1 MSTVNRSSGTG
12 RSRDAAGTTGTGT
25 RRQTGAGS
33 ASGRAASSRT
43 SSARA
48 TSTTRQASGGGSSAV
63 RRQTS
68 TGSTARRQTS
78 SGRVSASR
86 STSSYRSPRR
96 RRRDPN
102 YRVIAIVGVIL
113 MIVIVSVV
121 YGMQSSG
128 RHKPIQQETETET
141 VTEVPETEL
150 EKEVSVDGISITG
163 MSREEARQTLID
175 HYPWAMKAQYQDDT
189 YEITNLMTV
198 KIDGLL
204 DEIYSSEPK
213 NIYTLDTSGLDTAVD
228 QEIESMKARWNKAAK
243 NGSISSYDASSDSF
257 TFAGEQTGIA
267 INEEQ
272 LKSDI
277 QSALSAKQFDK
288 VITVSASEVQPEY
301 STAAAK
307 QKYKTIGT
315 YTTNTTSNS
324 KRNTNIR
331 LAAAALNGTIVGP
344 GQEVSFNDT
353 VGQRTEAKGYQ
364 GAAAYNNGEVVQE
377 IGGGVCQV
385 STTLYNAALK
395 AGMKISMRRSHTF
408 EPSYVTPGM
417 DATVSWGGPDFR
429 FINTSSSAIGIK
441 ASYSNQTVTVSI
453 YGVPV
458 LEDGVT
464 YSLEATKTETFDLPE
479 PQYEEDQTLQPGQE
493 VVKSKGTQGSRWQVK
508 LVVKKD
514 GQVISSEVD
523 HTATYKGHNPV
534 IRRNTSGVVIG
545 GETESAA
552 ESTSQTTETTAAA
565 ETSEGEV
572 GPGVAPTT
580 APTAPA
586 APAAPATTAAETPVS
601 EPAVNPDHQ
610 SAADGMV
617 APKPA
622 D

>member
-43 SSARA
+43 SSERA
-48 TSTTRQASGGGSSAV
+48 TSTTRQASGGGSSAA

-78 SGRVSASR
+78 SGHVSASR

-102 YRVIAIVGVIL
+102 YGVIAIVGVIL

-213 NIYTLDTSGLDTAVD
+213 NIYTLDASGLDTAVD

-301 STAAAK
+301 SAAAAK

-331 LAAAALNGTIVGP
+331 LAAEALNGTIVGP

-479 PQYEEDQTLQPGQE
+479 PHYEEDQTLQPGQE

-514 GQVISSEVD
+514 GQVISNEVD

-565 ETSEGEV
+565 ETTEGEV
-572 GPGVAPTT
+572 GPGVAPAT
-580 APTAPA
+580 

-601 EPAVNPDHQ
+601 EPAVSPDRQ
-610 SAADGMV
+610 PADDGIV

>member
-48 TSTTRQASGGGSSAV
+48 TSTTRQASGGGSSAA

-102 YRVIAIVGVIL
+102 YGVIAIVGVIL

-213 NIYTLDTSGLDTAVD
+213 NIYTLDASGLDTAVD

-565 ETSEGEV
+565 ETTEGEV

-580 APTAPA
+580 

-601 EPAVNPDHQ
+601 EPAASPDRQ
-610 SAADGMV
+610 PADDGIV

>member
-1 MSTVNRSSGTG
+1 MNQLENNQNRRSSSAGRSRGRGSDKGTG
-12 RSRDAAGTTGTGT
+12 RGTSRNTG
-25 RRQTGAGS
+25 RSSSSGS
-33 ASGRAASSRT
+33 GSRSSYSYR
-43 SSARA
+43 
-48 TSTTRQASGGGSSAV
+48 SGGQAGRMNAA
-63 RRQTS
+63 Q
-68 TGSTARRQTS
+68 TARRN
-78 SGRVSASR
+78 
-86 STSSYRSPRR
+86 SPHRR
-96 RRRDPN
+96 KKGPD
-102 YRVIAIVGVIL
+102 YKKIAIAGVIL
-113 MIVIVSVV
+113 IILIAGISLAMKWKGAGGSEPDHSV
-121 YGMQSSG
+121 
-128 RHKPIQQETETET
+128 EETTETEMM
-141 VTEVPETEL
+141 
-150 EKEVSVDGISITG
+150 KEVKVDGITITG
-163 MSREEARQTLID
+163 MSKNQARNAILKE
-175 HYPWAMKAQYQDDT
+175 YPWDMTVTYDGDT
-189 YEITNLMTV
+189 YNVTNLAAEKV
-198 KIDGLL
+198 DALL
-204 DEIYSSEPK
+204 DEIYSGEPAES
-213 NIYTLDTSGLDTAVD
+213 YTLNMDGLEEAAAG
-228 QEIESMKARWNKAAK
+228 EAENCAAKWNKKAK
-243 NGSISSYDASSDSF
+243 NGSIDSYDKEKGAF
-257 TFAGEQTGIA
+257 VFAGEESGFAIDQEKLAADILKALKDKKFDASITATGSETA
-267 INEEQ
+267 P
-272 LKSDI
+272 DI
-277 QSALSAKQFDK
+277 SA
-288 VITVSASEVQPEY
+288 
-301 STAAAK
+301 AAAK
-307 QKYKTIGT
+307 EKYKTIST
-315 YTTNTTSNS
+315 FTTKTTAN
-324 KRNTNIR
+324 KARNTNIR
-331 LAAAALNGTIVGP
+331 LASEALNGTVVHP
-344 GQEVSFNDT
+344 GEEFSFNAA

-565 ETSEGEV
+565 ETTEGEV
-572 GPGVAPTT
+572 GPGVAP
-580 APTAPA
+580 PT

-601 EPAVNPDHQ
+601 EPAASPDRQ
-610 SAADGMV
+610 PSDDGMV

>member
-43 SSARA
+43 SSERA
-48 TSTTRQASGGGSSAV
+48 TSTTRQASGGGSSAA

-78 SGRVSASR
+78 SGHVSASR

-102 YRVIAIVGVIL
+102 YGVIAIVGVIL

-479 PQYEEDQTLQPGQE
+479 PHYEEDQTLQPGQE

-565 ETSEGEV
+565 ETTEGEV
-572 GPGVAPTT
+572 GPGVAPAT
-580 APTAPA
+580 

-601 EPAVNPDHQ
+601 EPAVSPDRQ
-610 SAADGMV
+610 PADDGIV

>member
-48 TSTTRQASGGGSSAV
+48 TSTTRQASGGGSSAA

-68 TGSTARRQTS
+68 TGSAARRQTS

-102 YRVIAIVGVIL
+102 YGVIAIVGVIL

-213 NIYTLDTSGLDTAVD
+213 NIYTLDASGLDTAVD

-315 YTTNTTSNS
+315 YT
-324 KRNTNIR
+324 
-331 LAAAALNGTIVGP
+331 P
-344 GQEVSFNDT
+344 
-353 VGQRTEAKGYQ
+353 
-364 GAAAYNNGEVVQE
+364 
-377 IGGGVCQV
+377 
-385 STTLYNAALK
+385 
-395 AGMKISMRRSHTF
+395 H
-408 EPSYVTPGM
+408 
-417 DATVSWGGPDFR
+417 
-429 FINTSSSAIGIK
+429 
-441 ASYSNQTVTVSI
+441 
-453 YGVPV
+453 
-458 LEDGVT
+458 
-464 YSLEATKTETFDLPE
+464 
-479 PQYEEDQTLQPGQE
+479 
-493 VVKSKGTQGSRWQVK
+493 
-508 LVVKKD
+508 
-514 GQVISSEVD
+514 
-523 HTATYKGHNPV
+523 
-534 IRRNTSGVVIG
+534 
-545 GETESAA
+545 
-552 ESTSQTTETTAAA
+552 
-565 ETSEGEV
+565 
-572 GPGVAPTT
+572 
-580 APTAPA
+580 PTAR
-586 APAAPATTAAETPVS
+586 ETPMSVWQ
-601 EPAVNPDHQ
+601 PRL
-610 SAADGMV
+610 
-617 APKPA
+617 
-622 D
+622 

>member
-48 TSTTRQASGGGSSAV
+48 TSTTRQASGGGSSA
-63 RRQTS
+63 
-68 TGSTARRQTS
+68 ARRQTS
-78 SGRVSASR
+78 SGRVSTSR

-102 YRVIAIVGVIL
+102 YGVIAIVGVIL

-213 NIYTLDTSGLDTAVD
+213 NIYTLDASGLDTAVD

-331 LAAAALNGTIVGP
+331 LAAEALNGTIVGP

-545 GETESAA
+545 GETESAV

-565 ETSEGEV
+565 ETTEGEV

-580 APTAPA
+580 

-601 EPAVNPDHQ
+601 EPAASPDRQ
-610 SAADGMV
+610 PADDGIV

>member
-48 TSTTRQASGGGSSAV
+48 TSTTRQASGGGSSTA

-68 TGSTARRQTS
+68 TGSAARRQTS

-102 YRVIAIVGVIL
+102 YGVIAIVGVIL

-331 LAAAALNGTIVGP
+331 LAAEALNGTIVGP

-479 PQYEEDQTLQPGQE
+479 PHYEEDQTLQPGQE

-514 GQVISSEVD
+514 GQVISNEVD

-565 ETSEGEV
+565 ETTEGEV
-572 GPGVAPTT
+572 GPGVAPAT
-580 APTAPA
+580 

-601 EPAVNPDHQ
+601 EPAASPDRQ
-610 SAADGMV
+610 PADDGMV

>member
-33 ASGRAASSRT
+33 TSGRAASSRT

-48 TSTTRQASGGGSSAV
+48 SSTARQASGGGSSAA

-68 TGSTARRQTS
+68 TRSTARRQTS

-102 YRVIAIVGVIL
+102 YGVIAIVGAIL

-565 ETSEGEV
+565 ETTEGEV
-572 GPGVAPTT
+572 GPGVVPTT
-580 APTAPA
+580 

-610 SAADGMV
+610 SAADGIV

>member
-33 ASGRAASSRT
+33 TSGRAASSRT
-43 SSARA
+43 SSERA
-48 TSTTRQASGGGSSAV
+48 TSTTRQASGGGSSAA

-68 TGSTARRQTS
+68 TGSAARRQTS

-102 YRVIAIVGVIL
+102 YGVIAIVGVIL

-213 NIYTLDTSGLDTAVD
+213 NIYTLDASGLDTAVD

-324 KRNTNIR
+324 KRNTNVR
-331 LAAAALNGTIVGP
+331 LAAEALNGTIVGP

-464 YSLEATKTETFDLPE
+464 YSLESTKTETFDLPE

-514 GQVISSEVD
+514 GQVVSSEVD

-545 GETESAA
+545 GETESAV
-552 ESTSQTTETTAAA
+552 ESTSQTTETTAVA
-565 ETSEGEV
+565 ETTEGEV

-580 APTAPA
+580 AP
-586 APAAPATTAAETPVS
+586 AAPATTVAETPVS
-601 EPAVNPDHQ
+601 EPAASPDRQ
-610 SAADGMV
+610 PADGMV

>member
-48 TSTTRQASGGGSSAV
+48 TSTTRQASGGGSSAA

-68 TGSTARRQTS
+68 TGSAARRQTS

-102 YRVIAIVGVIL
+102 YGVIAIVGVIL

-552 ESTSQTTETTAAA
+552 ESTSQTTETTASA
-565 ETSEGEV
+565 ETTEGEV

-580 APTAPA
+580 

-601 EPAVNPDHQ
+601 EPAASPDRQ
-610 SAADGMV
+610 PADDGMV

>member
-48 TSTTRQASGGGSSAV
+48 SSTARQASGGGSTGSAA

-68 TGSTARRQTS
+68 TGSAARRQTS

-86 STSSYRSPRR
+86 NTSSYRSPRR

-102 YRVIAIVGVIL
+102 YGVIAIVGVIL

-163 MSREEARQTLID
+163 MSREEARQTLSD

-331 LAAAALNGTIVGP
+331 LAAEALNGTIVGP

-408 EPSYVTPGM
+408 EPSYVTPGC
-417 DATVSWGGPDFR
+417 DRQLGRTGFPVYQYLQFCYRHQGKLFQSDGYRIHLRSSGSGGWRDLF
-429 FINTSSSAIGIK
+429 SG
-441 ASYSNQTVTVSI
+441 SYQ
-453 YGVPV
+453 
-458 LEDGVT
+458 DR
-464 YSLEATKTETFDLPE
+464 DL
-479 PQYEEDQTLQPGQE
+479 
-493 VVKSKGTQGSRWQVK
+493 
-508 LVVKKD
+508 
-514 GQVISSEVD
+514 
-523 HTATYKGHNPV
+523 
-534 IRRNTSGVVIG
+534 
-545 GETESAA
+545 
-552 ESTSQTTETTAAA
+552 
-565 ETSEGEV
+565 
-572 GPGVAPTT
+572 
-580 APTAPA
+580 
-586 APAAPATTAAETPVS
+586 
-601 EPAVNPDHQ
+601 
-610 SAADGMV
+610 
-617 APKPA
+617 
-622 D
+622 

>member
-43 SSARA
+43 SSERA
-48 TSTTRQASGGGSSAV
+48 TSTTRQASGGGSSAA

-78 SGRVSASR
+78 SGHVSASR

-102 YRVIAIVGVIL
+102 YGVIAIVGVIL

-213 NIYTLDTSGLDTAVD
+213 NIYTLDASGLDTAVD

-331 LAAAALNGTIVGP
+331 LAAEALNGTIVGP

-479 PQYEEDQTLQPGQE
+479 PHYEEDQTLQPGQE

-514 GQVISSEVD
+514 GQVISNEVD

-565 ETSEGEV
+565 ETTEGEV
-572 GPGVAPTT
+572 GPGVAP
-580 APTAPA
+580 AP

-601 EPAVNPDHQ
+601 EPAVSPDRQ
-610 SAADGMV
+610 PADDGIV

>member
-43 SSARA
+43 LSARA
-48 TSTTRQASGGGSSAV
+48 TSTTRQASGRGSSAA

-68 TGSTARRQTS
+68 TGSAARRQTS

-86 STSSYRSPRR
+86 NTSSYRSPRR

-102 YRVIAIVGVIL
+102 YGVIAIVGVIL

-565 ETSEGEV
+565 ETTEGEV
-572 GPGVAPTT
+572 GPGVAPPT
-580 APTAPA
+580 APT

-610 SAADGMV
+610 SAADGIV

>member
-48 TSTTRQASGGGSSAV
+48 TSTTRQASGGGSSAA

-68 TGSTARRQTS
+68 TGSAARRQTS

-102 YRVIAIVGVIL
+102 YGVIAIVGVIL

-545 GETESAA
+545 GGTESAA

-565 ETSEGEV
+565 ETTEGEV
-572 GPGVAPTT
+572 GPGVVPTT
-580 APTAPA
+580 

>member
-48 TSTTRQASGGGSSAV
+48 TSTTRQASGGGSSAA

-96 RRRDPN
+96 RRRDPK
-102 YRVIAIVGVIL
+102 YGVIAIVGVIL
-113 MIVIVSVV
+113 MIVIASVV

-565 ETSEGEV
+565 ETTEGEV
-572 GPGVAPTT
+572 GPGVVPTT
-580 APTAPA
+580 

-601 EPAVNPDHQ
+601 EPAASPDRQ
-610 SAADGMV
+610 PSDDGMV

>member
-48 TSTTRQASGGGSSAV
+48 TSTTRQASGGGSSAA
-63 RRQTS
+63 RRLTS

-102 YRVIAIVGVIL
+102 YGVIAIVGVIL

-552 ESTSQTTETTAAA
+552 ESTSQTTETTASA
-565 ETSEGEV
+565 ETTEGEV

-580 APTAPA
+580 

-601 EPAVNPDHQ
+601 EPAVNPDRQ
-610 SAADGMV
+610 PADDGMV

>member
-48 TSTTRQASGGGSSAV
+48 TSTTRQASGGGSSAA

-96 RRRDPN
+96 RRRDPK
-102 YRVIAIVGVIL
+102 YGVIAIVGVIL
-113 MIVIVSVV
+113 MIVIASVV

-523 HTATYKGHNPV
+523 HTTTYKGHNPV

-565 ETSEGEV
+565 ETTEGEV
-572 GPGVAPTT
+572 GPGVVPTT
-580 APTAPA
+580 
-586 APAAPATTAAETPVS
+586 APAAPATTAAETPIS
-601 EPAVNPDHQ
+601 EPAASPDRQ
-610 SAADGMV
+610 PADDGMV

>member
-33 ASGRAASSRT
+33 ASGRTASSRT

-48 TSTTRQASGGGSSAV
+48 TSTTHQASGGGSSTA

-68 TGSTARRQTS
+68 TGSAARRQTS

-96 RRRDPN
+96 RRRDPK
-102 YRVIAIVGVIL
+102 YGVIAIVGVIL
-113 MIVIVSVV
+113 MIVIASVV

-175 HYPWAMKAQYQDDT
+175 HYPWTMKAQYQDDT

-552 ESTSQTTETTAAA
+552 ESTSQTTETTAAT
-565 ETSEGEV
+565 ETTEGEV

-580 APTAPA
+580 

-601 EPAVNPDHQ
+601 EPAASPDRQ
-610 SAADGMV
+610 PADDGMV

>member
-33 ASGRAASSRT
+33 ASGRVASSRT

-48 TSTTRQASGGGSSAV
+48 TSTTRQASGGGSSAA

-102 YRVIAIVGVIL
+102 YGVIAIVGVIL

-277 QSALSAKQFDK
+277 QSALSARKFDK

-331 LAAAALNGTIVGP
+331 LAAEALNGTIVGP

-565 ETSEGEV
+565 ETTEGEV

-580 APTAPA
+580 APT

>member
-48 TSTTRQASGGGSSAV
+48 TSTTRQASGGGSSAA

-68 TGSTARRQTS
+68 TGSAARRQTS
-78 SGRVSASR
+78 SGRVSTSR

-102 YRVIAIVGVIL
+102 YGVIAIVGVIL

-213 NIYTLDTSGLDTAVD
+213 NIYTLDASGLDTAVD

-331 LAAAALNGTIVGP
+331 LAAEALNGTIVGP

-545 GETESAA
+545 GETESAV

-565 ETSEGEV
+565 ETTEGEV

-580 APTAPA
+580 

-601 EPAVNPDHQ
+601 EPAASPDRQ
-610 SAADGMV
+610 PADDGIV

>member
-33 ASGRAASSRT
+33 TSGRAASSRT

-48 TSTTRQASGGGSSAV
+48 TSTTRQASGGGSSAA

-86 STSSYRSPRR
+86 STSSYRSLRR

-102 YRVIAIVGVIL
+102 YGVIAIVGVIL

-189 YEITNLMTV
+189 YEITNLITV

-213 NIYTLDTSGLDTAVD
+213 NIYTLDASGLDTAVD

-331 LAAAALNGTIVGP
+331 LAAEALNGTIVGP

-565 ETSEGEV
+565 ETTEGEV

-580 APTAPA
+580 

-601 EPAVNPDHQ
+601 EPAASPDRQ
-610 SAADGMV
+610 PADDGIV

>member
-1 MSTVNRSSGTG
+1 MSTVNCSSGTG

-43 SSARA
+43 SSERA
-48 TSTTRQASGGGSSAV
+48 TSTTRQASGGGSSAA

-78 SGRVSASR
+78 SGHVSASR

-102 YRVIAIVGVIL
+102 YGVIAIVGVIL

-189 YEITNLMTV
+189 YEIMNLMTV

-213 NIYTLDTSGLDTAVD
+213 NIYTLDASGLDTAVD

-331 LAAAALNGTIVGP
+331 LAAEALNGTIVGP

-479 PQYEEDQTLQPGQE
+479 PHYEEDQTLQPGQE

-565 ETSEGEV
+565 ETTEGEV
-572 GPGVAPTT
+572 GPGVAPAT
-580 APTAPA
+580 

-601 EPAVNPDHQ
+601 EPAVSPDRQ
-610 SAADGMV
+610 PADDGIV

>member
-48 TSTTRQASGGGSSAV
+48 TSTTRQASGGGSSAA

-68 TGSTARRQTS
+68 TGSAARRQTS

-86 STSSYRSPRR
+86 NTSSYRSPRR

-102 YRVIAIVGVIL
+102 YGVIAIVGVIL

-175 HYPWAMKAQYQDDT
+175 HYPWTMKAQYQDDT

-552 ESTSQTTETTAAA
+552 ESTSQTTETTASA
-565 ETSEGEV
+565 ETTEGEV

-580 APTAPA
+580 

-601 EPAVNPDHQ
+601 EPAVNPDRQ
-610 SAADGMV
+610 PADDGMV

>member
-12 RSRDAAGTTGTGT
+12 RSRDAAGTTETGT

-48 TSTTRQASGGGSSAV
+48 TSTTRQASGGGSSAA

-68 TGSTARRQTS
+68 TGSAARRQTS

-102 YRVIAIVGVIL
+102 YGVIAIVGVIL

-213 NIYTLDTSGLDTAVD
+213 NIYTLDASGLDTAVD

-331 LAAAALNGTIVGP
+331 LAAEALNGTIVGP

-479 PQYEEDQTLQPGQE
+479 PHYEEDQTLQPGQE

-514 GQVISSEVD
+514 GQVISNEVD

-565 ETSEGEV
+565 ETTEGEV
-572 GPGVAPTT
+572 GPGVAPAT
-580 APTAPA
+580 

-601 EPAVNPDHQ
+601 EPAVSPDRQ
-610 SAADGMV
+610 PADDGIV

>member
-33 ASGRAASSRT
+33 ASGRTASSRT

-48 TSTTRQASGGGSSAV
+48 TSTTHQASGGGSSTA

-68 TGSTARRQTS
+68 TGSAARRQTS

-96 RRRDPN
+96 RRRDPK
-102 YRVIAIVGVIL
+102 YGVIAIVGVIL
-113 MIVIVSVV
+113 MIVIASVV

-128 RHKPIQQETETET
+128 RHKLIQQETETET

-175 HYPWAMKAQYQDDT
+175 HYPWTMKAQYQDDT

-331 LAAAALNGTIVGP
+331 LAAEALNGTIVGP

-545 GETESAA
+545 GETESAV

-565 ETSEGEV
+565 ETTEGEV
-572 GPGVAPTT
+572 GPGVVPTT
-580 APTAPA
+580 
-586 APAAPATTAAETPVS
+586 APAAPATTAAETPIS
-601 EPAVNPDHQ
+601 EPAASPDRQ
-610 SAADGMV
+610 PADDGMV

>member
-43 SSARA
+43 SSERA
-48 TSTTRQASGGGSSAV
+48 TSTTRQASGGGSSAA

-78 SGRVSASR
+78 SGHVSASR

-102 YRVIAIVGVIL
+102 YGVIAIVGVIL

-213 NIYTLDTSGLDTAVD
+213 NIYTLDASGLDTAVD
-228 QEIESMKARWNKAAK
+228 QEIEAMKARWNKAAK

-331 LAAAALNGTIVGP
+331 LAAEALNGTIVGP

-479 PQYEEDQTLQPGQE
+479 PHYEEDQTLQPGQE

-514 GQVISSEVD
+514 GQVISNEVD

-565 ETSEGEV
+565 ETTEGEV
-572 GPGVAPTT
+572 GPGVAPAT
-580 APTAPA
+580 

-601 EPAVNPDHQ
+601 EPAVSPDRQ
-610 SAADGMV
+610 PADDGIV

>member
-48 TSTTRQASGGGSSAV
+48 SSTARQASGGGSSAA

-68 TGSTARRQTS
+68 TGSAARRQTS

-86 STSSYRSPRR
+86 NTSSYRSPRR

-102 YRVIAIVGVIL
+102 YGVIAIVGVIL

-565 ETSEGEV
+565 ETTEGEV

-580 APTAPA
+580 

-601 EPAVNPDHQ
+601 EPAASPDRQ
-610 SAADGMV
+610 PADDGIV

>member
-48 TSTTRQASGGGSSAV
+48 TSTTRQASGGGSSAA
-63 RRQTS
+63 RRLTS

-102 YRVIAIVGVIL
+102 YGVIAIVGVIL

-213 NIYTLDTSGLDTAVD
+213 NIYTLDASGLDTAVD

-324 KRNTNIR
+324 KRNTNVR
-331 LAAAALNGTIVGP
+331 LAAEALNGTIVGP

-545 GETESAA
+545 GETESAV

-565 ETSEGEV
+565 ETTEGEV

-580 APTAPA
+580 

-601 EPAVNPDHQ
+601 EPAASPDRQ
-610 SAADGMV
+610 PADDGIV
-617 APKPA
+617 APQPA

>member
-48 TSTTRQASGGGSSAV
+48 TSTTRQASGGGSSAA

-102 YRVIAIVGVIL
+102 YGVIAIVGVIL

-175 HYPWAMKAQYQDDT
+175 HYPWTMKAQYQDDT

-213 NIYTLDTSGLDTAVD
+213 NIYTLDASGLDTAVD

-243 NGSISSYDASSDSF
+243 NGSVSSYDASSDSF

-331 LAAAALNGTIVGP
+331 LAAEALNGTIVGP

-545 GETESAA
+545 GETESAV

-565 ETSEGEV
+565 ETTEGEV

-580 APTAPA
+580 APA
-586 APAAPATTAAETPVS
+586 APTTTAAETPVS
-601 EPAVNPDHQ
+601 EPAASPDRQ
-610 SAADGMV
+610 PADDGIV

>member
-25 RRQTGAGS
+25 RRQISAGS
-33 ASGRAASSRT
+33 TSGRAASSRT

-48 TSTTRQASGGGSSAV
+48 SSTARQASGGGSSAA

-68 TGSTARRQTS
+68 TGSAARRQTS
-78 SGRVSASR
+78 SGHVSASR

-102 YRVIAIVGVIL
+102 YGVIAIVGVIL

-552 ESTSQTTETTAAA
+552 ESTSQTMETTASA
-565 ETSEGEV
+565 ETTEGEV

-580 APTAPA
+580 

-601 EPAVNPDHQ
+601 EPAVNPDRQ
-610 SAADGMV
+610 PADDGMV

>member
-12 RSRDAAGTTGTGT
+12 RSRDAAGITGTGT

-33 ASGRAASSRT
+33 TSGRAASSRT
-43 SSARA
+43 SSERA
-48 TSTTRQASGGGSSAV
+48 TSTTRQASGGGSSAA

-68 TGSTARRQTS
+68 TGSAARRQTS

-86 STSSYRSPRR
+86 NTSSYRSPRR

-102 YRVIAIVGVIL
+102 YGVIAIVGVIL

-163 MSREEARQTLID
+163 MSREEARQTLSD

-331 LAAAALNGTIVGP
+331 LAAEALNGTIVGP

-565 ETSEGEV
+565 ETTEGEV
-572 GPGVAPTT
+572 GPGVAP
-580 APTAPA
+580 PT

-601 EPAVNPDHQ
+601 EPAASPDRQ
-610 SAADGMV
+610 PSDDGMV

>member
-33 ASGRAASSRT
+33 TSGRAASSRT
-43 SSARA
+43 SSERA
-48 TSTTRQASGGGSSAV
+48 TSTTRQASGGGSSAA

-102 YRVIAIVGVIL
+102 YGVIAIVGVIL

-213 NIYTLDTSGLDTAVD
+213 NIYTLDASGLDTAVD

-523 HTATYKGHNPV
+523 HTTTYKGHNPV

-565 ETSEGEV
+565 ETTEGEV
-572 GPGVAPTT
+572 GPGVVPTT
-580 APTAPA
+580 

-601 EPAVNPDHQ
+601 EPAASPDRQ
-610 SAADGMV
+610 PADDGIV

>member
-33 ASGRAASSRT
+33 APGRAASSRT

-48 TSTTRQASGGGSSAV
+48 TSTTRQASGGGSSAA
-63 RRQTS
+63 RHQTS
-68 TGSTARRQTS
+68 TGSAARRQTS

-96 RRRDPN
+96 RRRDPK
-102 YRVIAIVGVIL
+102 YGVIAIVGVIL
-113 MIVIVSVV
+113 MIVIASVV

-213 NIYTLDTSGLDTAVD
+213 NIYTLDASGLDTAVD

-565 ETSEGEV
+565 ETTEGEV
-572 GPGVAPTT
+572 GPGVVPTT
-580 APTAPA
+580 

-601 EPAVNPDHQ
+601 EPAASPDRQ
-610 SAADGMV
+610 PADDGMV

>member
-33 ASGRAASSRT
+33 TSGRAASSRT

-48 TSTTRQASGGGSSAV
+48 SSTARQASGGGSSAA

-102 YRVIAIVGVIL
+102 YGVIAIVGVIL

-565 ETSEGEV
+565 ETTEGEV
-572 GPGVAPTT
+572 GPGVVPTT
-580 APTAPA
+580 

-601 EPAVNPDHQ
+601 EPAASPDRQ
-610 SAADGMV
+610 PADGIV

>member
-48 TSTTRQASGGGSSAV
+48 TSTTRQASGGGSSAA

-102 YRVIAIVGVIL
+102 YGVIAIVGVIL

-213 NIYTLDTSGLDTAVD
+213 NIYTLDASGLDTAVD

-331 LAAAALNGTIVGP
+331 LAAEALNGTIVGP

-479 PQYEEDQTLQPGQE
+479 PHYEEDQTLQPGQE

-514 GQVISSEVD
+514 GQVISNEVD

-565 ETSEGEV
+565 ETTEGEV
-572 GPGVAPTT
+572 GPGVAPAT
-580 APTAPA
+580 

-601 EPAVNPDHQ
+601 EPAVSPDRQ
-610 SAADGMV
+610 PADDGIV

>member
-48 TSTTRQASGGGSSAV
+48 TSTTRQASGGGSSAA

-86 STSSYRSPRR
+86 NTSSYRSPRR

-102 YRVIAIVGVIL
+102 YGVIAIVGVIL

-565 ETSEGEV
+565 ETTEGEV

-580 APTAPA
+580 

-601 EPAVNPDHQ
+601 EPAVNPDRQ
-610 SAADGMV
+610 SAADGIV

>member
-33 ASGRAASSRT
+33 TSGRAASSRT

-48 TSTTRQASGGGSSAV
+48 TSTTRQASGGGSSAA

-102 YRVIAIVGVIL
+102 YGVIAIVGVIL

-213 NIYTLDTSGLDTAVD
+213 NIYTLDASGLDTAVD

-545 GETESAA
+545 GETESAV

-565 ETSEGEV
+565 ETTEGEV
-572 GPGVAPTT
+572 GPGVVPTT
-580 APTAPA
+580 

-601 EPAVNPDHQ
+601 EPAASPDRQ
-610 SAADGMV
+610 PADDGIV

>member
-43 SSARA
+43 SSERA
-48 TSTTRQASGGGSSAV
+48 TSTTRQASGGGSSAA

-68 TGSTARRQTS
+68 TGSAARRQTS

-102 YRVIAIVGVIL
+102 YGVIAIVGVIL

-213 NIYTLDTSGLDTAVD
+213 NIYTLDASGLDTAVD

-565 ETSEGEV
+565 ETTEGEV

-580 APTAPA
+580 

-601 EPAVNPDHQ
+601 EPAASPDRQ
-610 SAADGMV
+610 PADDGIV